1 MLPIHHLL
9 TLLLLVW
16 IRCTSS
22 SSSLVSK
29 EDVGLILYTDVSPAN
44 TSDSLQKI
52 RDVPIKVYGNA
63 NGADYAMILPHYC
76 FCRVQVRQC
85 GWPQTNWSTRTGRT
99 ALLPRVRRGILNSTT
114 SHTVASLGFFT
125 VHDASRSS
133 PSIPFAATMWC
144 SIIFQWWIR
153 MLSSYTGSLPFR
165 N

>member
-1 MLPIHHLL
+1 MLLLHRLL

-63 NGADYAMILPHYC
+63 NGADYAVISYITHIIASVEFKYDSVAG
-76 FCRVQVRQC
+76 RRQI
-85 GWPQTNWSTRTGRT
+85 G
-99 ALLPRVRRGILNSTT
+99 V
-114 SHTVASLGFFT
+114 LGQDAQRFFPES
-125 VHDASRSS
+125 VEV
-133 PSIPFAATMWC
+133 
-144 SIIFQWWIR
+144 
-153 MLSSYTGSLPFR
+153 Y
-165 N
+165 